1 MARSSAT
8 KSRSSRKA
16 SSSSRS
22 SSSSSSSSSRKASSS
37 SSSGSKRKAV
47 TDGGAIADNRAA
59 AGHRGHGVQ
68 GGLVDQMTRR
78 SAEDALE
85 GHFVTIDKTA
95 TGLSKEAKEAL
106 GGRDG
111 YGVYTEPAEVDAKG
125 FPKTAVVI
133 LRDASNQRVVVPY
146 DSLSP
151 ADPNRRS

>member
-1 MARSSAT
+1 MASSAR
-8 KSRSSRKA
+8 KSR
-16 SSSSRS
+16 
-22 SSSSSSSSSRKASSS
+22 SSSRKASSS
-37 SSSGSKRKAV
+37 SSRSSSPKEV
-47 TDGGAIADNRAA
+47 TDGGKIADNRAA

-78 SAEDALE
+78 SASDALE

-95 TGLSKEAKEAL
+95 SGLSKEAKEAL

-111 YGVYTEPAEVDAKG
+111 YGVYTEPAEVDSKG

-151 ADPNRRS
+151 ADASRRA